1 MGTDNELK
9 VSVRDVW
16 EACEA
21 VRAVPMP
28 LGEMAEVRN
37 EAVMDVYTILE
48 QLALER
54 AVHGATGTGRG

>member
-1 MGTDNELK
+1 METDNELK

-21 VRAVPMP
+21 VHAVPMP
-28 LGEMAEVRN
+28 LGETAEVRN

-54 AVHGATGTGRG
+54 AVHGTPRTVRK

>member
-9 VSVRDVW
+9 VSIRDVW

-37 EAVMDVYTILE
+37 EAVMDVYTLLE

-54 AVHGATGTGRG
+54 AVHGDMRTARR